1 MATFKLNE
9 MKSMTRKQLIELNRS
24 SNLNIDCDMYETI
37 DSLANAL
44 YNQAKNLHLIPANN
58 EEPKLAQVIIYSRE
72 LDRKELKQYIIQEKL
87 DIDAD
92 DYGDIDEL
100 YDAIDR
106 EANIKDA
113 EDVISEINN
122 MFDNLDTNS
131 DDNKQLIL
139 KTYNKLSEI
148 LGESTIRESQINWS

>member
-1 MATFKLNE
+1 
-9 MKSMTRKQLIELNRS
+9 
-24 SNLNIDCDMYETI
+24 
-37 DSLANAL
+37 
-44 YNQAKNLHLIPANN
+44 LIPANN